1 MESCTGAL
9 LPQSL
14 QQKMVKN
21 NTIADKLGTC
31 PQLPIELW
39 IRIIG
44 LITDSRYLPRAWLDF
59 RRVSSHFKAATE
71 LAFSHRHLRN
81 TEITFRDYGLQLKPC
96 TNGSA
101 TVEDALTS
109 GGIGI
114 GRPLHLKFVLK
125 YVGLS
130 EDRERAVFRREAIPD
145 ETGALKIAEHGC
157 TLSELMETRWR
168 HILSQLCSIAGQER
182 PRQPGTPPPASACPP
197 AAAYVIT
204 TRRIA
209 NDTALPGFQVHH
221 RQQGDDAN
229 AHDDMSTSDYVSVLW
244 QPMFSQLFGEE
255 EYLKWA
261 KKVDYQHSAMRK
273 NLDAMSA
280 MVRTGELPLDE
291 FFKLMSD
298 YTSKNSR
305 KVFDAVR
312 RERLGR
318 RALQSTQPGKSGS
331 HIISLQEHLDVIERA
346 RESVF
351 WAEFIDEWRFPGS
364 EENEGNFY
372 DGTGRLFQGKTE
384 TNKPDDEAAAQAKM
398 DDCEVPGASWYA
410 GSDCSEDEE
419 VDPMW

>member
-1 MESCTGAL
+1 MA
-9 LPQSL
+9 
-14 QQKMVKN
+14 KN
-21 NTIADKLGTC
+21 NPIADKPSTC

-44 LITDSRYLPRAWLDF
+44 LITDSRYLPRAWLGF
-59 RRVSSHFKAATE
+59 RRVSSCFKAATE
-71 LAFSHRHLRN
+71 LAFSDRHLRN
-81 TEITFRDYGLQLKPC
+81 TEITFRDYSLQLRPVPD
-96 TNGSA
+96 GSA
-101 TVEDALTS
+101 SVRDAITYS
-109 GGIGI
+109 GLRNGQ
-114 GRPLHLKFVLK
+114 PVHLKFVLK

-130 EDRERAVFRREAIPD
+130 EDRDRAIFRREAVAED
-145 ETGALKIAEHGC
+145 TGALKIAQHGC
-157 TLSELMETRWR
+157 TLSELMDTRWQ
-168 HILSQLCSIAGQER
+168 HISSQLRNTAGQER
-182 PRQPGTPPPASACPP
+182 PRQPGTPPPSVSPP

-209 NDTALPGFQVHH
+209 NDTALPGFQVHR
-221 RQQGDDAN
+221 RQQQGKDADP
-229 AHDDMSTSDYVSVLW
+229 HDDMGTSDHVSFLW
-244 QPMFSQLFGEE
+244 QPMFSQMFGEE

-261 KKVDYQHSAMRK
+261 KKVEYQHSAMRK

-298 YTSKNSR
+298 YTSKENR

-318 RALQSTQPGKSGS
+318 QALQSSQSQGSGPLV
-331 HIISLQEHLDVIERA
+331 IAAQENLDVIERA

-351 WAEFIDEWRFPGS
+351 WAEFADEWRFPGS

-384 TNKPDDEAAAQAKM
+384 TNKPDDEAAVQAKM

-419 VDPMW
+419 MDTMW